1 LMRSFEYLQLLI
13 KKRNNGHDQS
23 NDSIAGKQKRN
34 GQTDTEKMNDWHHNI
49 KMRRLALYSTSK
61 NSSSSNSR
69 Y

>member
-1 LMRSFEYLQLLI
+1 MRSFEYVQLLI
-13 KKRNNGHDQS
+13 KKRNNGHGQS

-49 KMRRLALYSTSK
+49 KMRRLAFTPPQ